1 MIVLDTNVVSELM
14 LTSPVAR
21 VVDWVTRQP
30 VQDLYLST
38 ISGSGVA
45 LWG

>member
-14 LTSPVAR
+14 LSSPLAR
-21 VVDWVTRQP
+21 VVDWVSRQA

-38 ISGSGVA
+38 II
-45 LWG
+45 